1 MTNAK
6 KGDTVKVH
14 YTGSFSDGTVFD
26 TSDGKEPLE
35 FTIGSGDVI
44 PGFDNAVVGM
54 ATGDNKEIQVP
65 MTDAYGPRHDD
76 LVLTIEREHLPME
89 SDPVEGM
96 MLQAHL
102 KDGQTVMVQ
111 VTDVTDDSITLDANH
126 PLAGRDLTFQITLM
140 EIV

>member
-1 MTNAK
+1 MTSAK
-6 KGDTVKVH
+6 EGDTVKVH
-14 YTGSFSDGTVFD
+14 YTGSFDDGTVFD
-26 TSDGKEPLE
+26 TSEGKDPLT
-35 FTIGSGDVI
+35 FRIGAGDVI

-54 ATGDNKEIQVP
+54 AAGDNKKIEVP
-65 MTDAYGPRHDD
+65 MDDAYGPHHDE
-76 LVLTIEREHLPME
+76 LVLTIEREQLPME

-111 VTDVTDDSITLDANH
+111 ITGITDDSITLDANH

>member
-1 MTNAK
+1 MTSAK
-6 KGDTVKVH
+6 EGDTVKVH
-14 YTGSFSDGTVFD
+14 YTGSFDDGTVFD
-26 TSDGKEPLE
+26 TSEGKDPLT
-35 FTIGSGDVI
+35 FTIGAGDVI
-44 PGFDNAVVGM
+44 PGFDTAVVGM
-54 ATGDNKEIQVP
+54 AAGDNKKIEVP
-65 MTDAYGPRHDD
+65 MDDAYGPHHEE
-76 LVLTIEREHLPME
+76 LVLTIEKEHLPME
-89 SDPVEGM
+89 SDPMEGM

>member
-6 KGDTVKVH
+6 EGDTVKVH
-14 YTGSFSDGTVFD
+14 YTGSFPDGTVFD

-35 FTIGSGDVI
+35 FTIGAGDVI

-54 ATGDNKEIQVP
+54 TKGDNKEIQVP
-65 MTDAYGPRHDD
+65 MAEAYGPHHDE
-76 LVLTIEREHLPME
+76 LVLTIERDQLPME
-89 SDPVEGM
+89 NDPVEGM

-102 KDGQTVMVQ
+102 KDGQTVMVN

-126 PLAGRDLTFQITLM
+126 PLAGKDLTFQITLM

>member
-6 KGDTVKVH
+6 EGDTVKVH
-14 YTGSFSDGTVFD
+14 YTGSFEDGTVFD
-26 TSDGKEPLE
+26 TSEGKEPLE
-35 FTIGSGDVI
+35 FTVGAGEVI
-44 PGFDNAVVGM
+44 PGFDSAVLGM

-65 MTDAYGPRHDD
+65 MTEAYGPHHDE
-76 LVLTIEREHLPME
+76 LVLTIEREHIPME

-111 VTDVTDDSITLDANH
+111 VTDVKDDSITLDANH
-126 PLAGRDLTFQITLM
+126 PLAGKDLTFQITLL

>member
-6 KGDTVKVH
+6 EGDTVKVH

-26 TSDGKEPLE
+26 SSEGKEPLE
-35 FTIGSGDVI
+35 FTIGAGDVI
-44 PGFDNAVVGM
+44 PGFDSAVLGM
-54 ATGDNKEIQVP
+54 AAGDNKEIEVP
-65 MTDAYGPRHDD
+65 MTEAYGPHHTE
-76 LVLTIEREHLPME
+76 LVLTIEREHIPME

-126 PLAGRDLTFQITLM
+126 PLAGKDLKFQITLM

>member
-14 YTGSFSDGTVFD
+14 YSGSFADGTVFD
-26 TSDGKEPLE
+26 TSEGKEPLE
-35 FTIGSGDVI
+35 FTIGAGDVI

>member
-6 KGDTVKVH
+6 EGDTVKVH
-14 YTGSFSDGTVFD
+14 YTGSFQDGTVFD

-35 FTIGSGDVI
+35 FTIGAGDVI
-44 PGFDNAVVGM
+44 PGFDSAVLGM
-54 ATGDNKEIQVP
+54 AAGDNKEVHVP
-65 MTDAYGPRHDD
+65 MTEAYGPHHDD
-76 LVLTIEREHLPME
+76 LVLTIEREQLPME

-102 KDGQTVMVQ
+102 RDGQTVMVQ
-111 VTDVTDDSITLDANH
+111 ITDVTDESVTLDANH
-126 PLAGRDLTFQITLM
+126 PLAGKDLTFQITLM